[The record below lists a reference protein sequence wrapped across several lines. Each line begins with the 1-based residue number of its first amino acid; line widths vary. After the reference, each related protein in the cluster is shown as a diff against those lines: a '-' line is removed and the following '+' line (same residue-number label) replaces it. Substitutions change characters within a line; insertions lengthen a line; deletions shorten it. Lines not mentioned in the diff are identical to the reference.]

1 MNEMDEKREPLNNSL
16 KLIALGKKRF
26 SLWKKQ
32 NDNPKHV
39 SLRKR
44 GLSCFEEQLP
54 LRRNGELG
62 QNHTH
67 IDTNYHDE
75 DNK

>member
-1 MNEMDEKREPLNNSL
+1 MNEMDEKKEPLNNSF

-39 SLRKR
+39 SLRN
-44 GLSCFEEQLP
+44 P
-54 LRRNGELG
+54 
-62 QNHTH
+62 
-67 IDTNYHDE
+67 
-75 DNK
+75 